1 MTWSC
6 KFERIAAAIRPATEH
21 DAHLEQ
27 LEKAVAH
34 EWLLAQ
40 CGCEA
45 GDWGEA
51 QG

>member
-1 MTWSC
+1 LSDG
-6 KFERIAAAIRPATEH
+6 AAAIRPTTEPL
-21 DAHLEQ
+21 AHLEQ

-45 GDWGEA
+45 GDRGEA
-51 QG
+51 QRRCLS